1 MNRVD
6 FSSLTMTEKIT
17 AALRDAAKQAVE
29 RAELTGTN
37 VIVWRDGKVVRL
49 TAAEAKAELNLHD
62 ESKCSQL
69 TAIKKNE
76 QRGSMKKDFRE
87 LIVWQKAMEMVTEIY
102 RATQAFPSE
111 ERYGLTS
118 QLRRAAV
125 SVPSNIAEGQGRLTK
140 GEFRQF
146 LGNAKG
152 SLAEVETQLIIARNL
167 GYLVDPQPLLE
178 QLSEVARLLN
188 GLLRSLTTDN

>member
-1 MNRVD
+1 
-6 FSSLTMTEKIT
+6 
-17 AALRDAAKQAVE
+17 
-29 RAELTGTN
+29 
-37 VIVWRDGKVVRL
+37 
-49 TAAEAKAELNLHD
+49 
-62 ESKCSQL
+62 
-69 TAIKKNE
+69 
-76 QRGSMKKDFRE
+76 MKKDFRE
-87 LIVWQKAMEMVTEIY
+87 LIVWQKAMNMVTEIY

-111 ERYGLTS
+111 ERFGLTS

-152 SLAEVETQLIIARNL
+152 SLAEVETQLMISRNL
-167 GYLVDPQPLLE
+167 GYLSDPDRLLE
-178 QLSEVARLLN
+178 QTAEVARLLN